1 MRDST
6 ANEHAQ
12 VPRAAVR
19 KLLRWFQPLTTGHR
33 RLKVG
38 ILAGSLVVL
47 ACQALIPWLVEVLLH
62 HGQWDGALLAV
73 LVALVIVQLGI
84 GYATHL
90 GIHVLANNG
99 ALVLR
104 RKMIDR
110 LLRGQVLRTKGVQRS
125 GLVLRVT
132 QDVDRVGEAYEESL
146 ARGIPGLAR
155 LIVSLALL
163 SVISWQAGLTMTIVS
178 LGFLYFRHRIGSSL
192 VTADQER
199 LEIQSEV
206 GESVDETISGY
217 SILAGL
223 RLKPWQRKRFLAKS
237 LELEHA
243 SHRQGVIIN
252 RLLLAAHANALIGLV
267 AVVVFALAIGMDED
281 DLAVVAAAL
290 LYVEGAVRGLEA
302 LPPWI
307 RDVQRAN
314 VTMRRIDQVLDTP
327 DQSDSSTPV
336 LDVANTS
343 GLTFTDVDTRLPAG
357 GRLVIPT
364 LTLPTTGL
372 VGLVT
377 TAGVDATDLLALM
390 SGNAPFDRGS
400 IALNGRDL
408 RDLESGRDVLAVP
421 AETETLEATPAELFS
436 AVAPQSNRGDVERML
451 SGLGLDDLLSTPGAL
466 DTIIGQH
473 GLTLTVNE
481 RQRLLAAT
489 ALAAEPEIL
498 ILGPLLALADIDTA
512 VSLVESLRASRAQL
526 TVLVTQSAEVAETVD
541 QVLFVDGEQVR
552 FGTHHELL
560 VEVPAY
566 SALWEQRLSSMDVDL
581 SAIGIEPSD
590 HERLLTRLVT
600 EHYSPGDLLYRQGAA
615 ADRIL
620 FIVSG
625 HVEIAVT
632 SPGGEM
638 GRVAVLG
645 PGNHCGDLRLT
656 VGERRA
662 ENAIAL
668 DDCIVRSLSRQ
679 AIAAGI
685 TGMLD
690 RTPAERQIVES
701 LLRQGPAT
709 QEELRSRLAD
719 LDDTVFAGSLALLL
733 SDEAVREADGVIS
746 VVLQRQTRKGSSD
759 LLDKLMDF

>member
-1 MRDST
+1 M
-6 ANEHAQ
+6 
-12 VPRAAVR
+12 
-19 KLLRWFQPLTTGHR
+19 
-33 RLKVG
+33 
-38 ILAGSLVVL
+38 LAGRLVL
-47 ACQALIPWLVEVLLH
+47 APRSEPPAAQDFLWKRTCGELFLGVPGDPSYLEFNFSPSGDWAAYAFDGYRTGVRNHDWIGQTPEVRILP
-62 HGQWDGALLAV
+62 GEGATRLLATV
-73 LVALVIVQLGI
+73 PHAALRSLWRKDS
-84 GYATHL
+84 
-90 GIHVLANNG
+90 
-99 ALVLR
+99 AL
-104 RKMIDR
+104 
-110 LLRGQVLRTKGVQRS
+110 T
-125 GLVLRVT
+125 
-132 QDVDRVGEAYEESL
+132 
-146 ARGIPGLAR
+146 
-155 LIVSLALL
+155 
-163 SVISWQAGLTMTIVS
+163 WQAGITMTIVS

-223 RLKPWQRKRFLAKS
+223 RIKPWQRKRFLAKS

-436 AVAPQSNRGDVERML
+436 AVAP
-451 SGLGLDDLLSTPGAL
+451 AL
-466 DTIIGQH
+466 H
-473 GLTLTVNE
+473 
-481 RQRLLAAT
+481 
-489 ALAAEPEIL
+489 
-498 ILGPLLALADIDTA
+498 
-512 VSLVESLRASRAQL
+512 
-526 TVLVTQSAEVAETVD
+526 SA
-541 QVLFVDGEQVR
+541 
-552 FGTHHELL
+552 
-560 VEVPAY
+560 
-566 SALWEQRLSSMDVDL
+566 
-581 SAIGIEPSD
+581 
-590 HERLLTRLVT
+590 
-600 EHYSPGDLLYRQGAA
+600 
-615 ADRIL
+615 
-620 FIVSG
+620 
-625 HVEIAVT
+625 
-632 SPGGEM
+632 
-638 GRVAVLG
+638 
-645 PGNHCGDLRLT
+645 
-656 VGERRA
+656 
-662 ENAIAL
+662 
-668 DDCIVRSLSRQ
+668 
-679 AIAAGI
+679 
-685 TGMLD
+685 
-690 RTPAERQIVES
+690 
-701 LLRQGPAT
+701 
-709 QEELRSRLAD
+709 
-719 LDDTVFAGSLALLL
+719 
-733 SDEAVREADGVIS
+733 
-746 VVLQRQTRKGSSD
+746 
-759 LLDKLMDF
+759 